1 MLSDTDLYDIAR
13 YIATTMGDN
22 LDVLPRD
29 LRIAGTL
36 RVESRNEASPL
47 KLSCSPADNVWSS
60 ISNKAVSNKKK
71 QMMLLSFLS
80 TSAIVSS
87 QY

>member
-1 MLSDTDLYDIAR
+1 MLSDIDLNDIAR
-13 YIATTMGDN
+13 YIATFVSDN

-29 LRIAGTL
+29 LRAHNSSSW
-36 RVESRNEASPL
+36 ESKRGFSP